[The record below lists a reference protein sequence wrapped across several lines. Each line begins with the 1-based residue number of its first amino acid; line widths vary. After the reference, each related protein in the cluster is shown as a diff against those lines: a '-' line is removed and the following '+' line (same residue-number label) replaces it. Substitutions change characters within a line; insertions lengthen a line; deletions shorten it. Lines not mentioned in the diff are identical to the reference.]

1 MTGLHKERIVWQ
13 VWITFMGRTEDIKKD
28 RLRLYSEDH
37 TPNYILK
44 DKKNRLHWY
53 PLIGYTVSDYR
64 LFLLYS
70 MGILYH
76 VVLFLANRR
85 ESCLKKLLEVSVQP
99 SKKASFNVIKQF

>member
-44 DKKNRLHWY
+44 DKKNRLH
-53 PLIGYTVSDYR
+53 
-64 LFLLYS
+64 
-70 MGILYH
+70 
-76 VVLFLANRR
+76 
-85 ESCLKKLLEVSVQP
+85 
-99 SKKASFNVIKQF
+99 